1 MSASRLPA
9 ANWCRR
15 EHLPTGIPQ
24 LRELIESVPRPR
36 RVAFEEGALAGWLYR
51 NLQAAADELIVC
63 DPRRNAHVAK
73 DGDKDDPIDAEKLND
88 LYRGGFLKAVHQ
100 QDSSEKAAIKQVIGM
115 YHDRVAHRVGEGNR
129 LLALGKRWGVLLKR
143 STAAGGGCPPVA
155 ADSPGSRPACRSGSR
170 MLAGELWESSGAGAA
185 TGADALR
192 AALRSWSKQDKVM
205 SRVAELP
212 GYGPIRSATLIS
224 YLDTPW
230 RFKSKSALW
239 KYVGIGLHREKS
251 GQDLD
256 VICVEQACNRL
267 LRNVVIGAAQSAI
280 EQKKNVFAQRYAHWI
295 RNGLS
300 SRNARRNVA
309 RDQVTAIWGMWKSDK
324 AFDVQSDLQSPV
336 EDGSRQNA
344 GESAGAANH
353 GSSVGVPERT
363 LAALTERPD
372 L

>member
-1 MSASRLPA
+1 MRTEYFITMDTHCRTTDVCIKTAGGKLV
-9 ANWCRR
+9 RR
-15 EHLPTGIPQ
+15 EHLQTGIPQ
-24 LRELIESVPRPR
+24 LREVIQSVPHPR

-51 NLQAAADELIVC
+51 NLQPAADELIVC

-73 DGDKDDPIDAEKLND
+73 DGDKDDPIDAQKLND

-143 STAAGGGCPPVA
+143 STLQEVDARQALQTCLAQAGVPE
-155 ADSPGSRPACRSGSR
+155 RIQ
-170 MLAGELWESSGAGAA
+170 MLAGELWEGLEL
-185 TGADALR
+185 ALR
-192 AALRSWSKQDKVM
+192 QEQALYAQLCAMVKKDKVM

-256 VICVEQACNRL
+256 VVGVEQACNRL
-267 LRNVVIGAAQSAI
+267 LRDVVIGCCPECHRAEKERVCPARCPLDP
-280 EQKKNVFAQRYAHWI
+280 QRALVWQCPAE
-295 RNGLS
+295 RGP
-300 SRNARRNVA
+300 RPG
-309 RDQVTAIWGMWKSDK
+309 DG
-324 AFDVQSDLQSPV
+324 DLGHV
-336 EDGSRQNA
+336 EKR
-344 GESAGAANH
+344 H
-353 GSSVGVPERT
+353 GV
-363 LAALTERPD
+363 
-372 L
+372 

>member
-1 MSASRLPA
+1 MRTEYFITMDTHCRTTDVCIKTAGGKLV
-9 ANWCRR
+9 RR
-15 EHLPTGIPQ
+15 EHLQTGIPQ
-24 LRELIESVPRPR
+24 LREVIQSVPRPR

-51 NLQAAADELIVC
+51 NLQPAADELIVC

-73 DGDKDDPIDAEKLND
+73 DGDKDDPIDAQKLND

-143 STAAGGGCPPVA
+143 STLQEVGARQALQRCLAQAGVPQ
-155 ADSPGSRPACRSGSR
+155 RIQ
-170 MLAGELWESSGAGAA
+170 MLAGELWEGLEL
-185 TGADALR
+185 ALR
-192 AALRSWSKQDKVM
+192 QEQALYAQLCALVKKDKM
-205 SRVAELP
+205 MARVAELP

-256 VICVEQACNRL
+256 VVCVEQACNRL
-267 LRNVVIGAAQSAI
+267 LRNVVIGAAQSVI
-280 EQKKNVFAQRYAHWI
+280 EQKRSVFAQRYAHWI

-300 SRNARRNVA
+300 FGNARRNVA

-324 AFDVQSDLQSPV
+324 AFDVRLIC
-336 EDGSRQNA
+336 
-344 GESAGAANH
+344 
-353 GSSVGVPERT
+353 
-363 LAALTERPD
+363 RPG
-372 L
+372 